1 MTDTPAANAAFL
13 RSPDIPQPVAHP
25 HPPARPFPPGACDCH
40 AHVFGPQAQ
49 YPLLPKTHF
58 VPHETPLPAYV
69 RMLRT
74 LGCERGVLV
83 QPSVYGTDNSL
94 ISEALQSRTFDL
106 RAVAVVS
113 ADIGDRELEAM
124 HAQGFRGI
132 RINTASAT
140 PGLRIEDA
148 PRLAERIKPLGWH
161 LQFYLDLRTMPQIE
175 QALETLDIDIV
186 IDHFARIATA
196 DGLQSGPYRA
206 LLRLLAR
213 DNVWAKLMGPYFVSD
228 AVPHYPDLVPFAR
241 EMIEVAPDRVVWGS
255 DWPHPSA
262 REKMP
267 DDGDLADMLGD
278 WAPDEAM
285 RRRILVD
292 NPRRL
297 YGFD

>member
-1 MTDTPAANAAFL
+1 
-13 RSPDIPQPVAHP
+13 
-25 HPPARPFPPGACDCH
+25 
-40 AHVFGPQAQ
+40 VFGPQSR
-49 YPLLPKTHF
+49 YRLLPKTHF

-69 RMLRT
+69 KMLRT

-83 QPSVYGTDNSL
+83 QPSVYGTDNTL
-94 ISEALQSRTFDL
+94 IEEALASRTFDL

-113 ADIGDRELEAM
+113 ADIDDRELERL
-124 HAQGFRGI
+124 HGLGFRGI

-175 QALETLDIDIV
+175 QALEALDIDVV

-196 DGLQSGPYRA
+196 EGLQSSAYRA

-241 EMIEVAPDRVVWGS
+241 GMIEVAPDRVVWGS

-267 DDGDLADMLGD
+267 DDGDLADMLGE
-278 WAPDEAM
+278 WAPDEAV
-285 RRRILVD
+285 RHRILVD

>member
-1 MTDTPAANAAFL
+1 MTAMNDATI
-13 RSPDIPQPVAHP
+13 RTPDIPPPAAAP
-25 HPPARPFPPGACDCH
+25 HPPRRAFPPGSCDCH
-40 AHVFGPQAQ
+40 AHVFGPQSR
-49 YPLLPKTHF
+49 YRLLPKTHF

-69 RMLRT
+69 KMLRT

-83 QPSVYGTDNSL
+83 QPSVYGTDNTL
-94 ISEALQSRTFDL
+94 IEEALASRTFDL

-113 ADIGDRELEAM
+113 ADIDDRELERL
-124 HAQGFRGI
+124 HGLGFRGI

-175 QALETLDIDIV
+175 QALEQLDINVV
-186 IDHFARIATA
+186 IDHFARISTA
-196 DGLQSGPYRA
+196 EGLQSPAFRA
-206 LLRLLAR
+206 LLRLLER

-241 EMIEVAPDRVVWGS
+241 GMIEVAPDRVVWGS

-267 DDGDLADMLGD
+267 DDGDLADMLGE
-278 WAPDEAM
+278 WASDEAV
-285 RRRILVD
+285 RHRILVD

>member
-1 MTDTPAANAAFL
+1 MSDATIRT
-13 RSPDIPQPVAHP
+13 PDIPPPAAAP
-25 HPPARPFPPGACDCH
+25 HPPRRAFPPGSCDCH
-40 AHVFGPQAQ
+40 AHVFGPQSR
-49 YPLLPKTHF
+49 YWLLPKTHF

-69 RMLRT
+69 KMLRT

-83 QPSVYGTDNSL
+83 QPSVYGTDNTL
-94 ISEALQSRTFDL
+94 IEEALASRTFDL

-113 ADIGDRELEAM
+113 ADIDDRELERL
-124 HAQGFRGI
+124 HGLGFRGI

-175 QALETLDIDIV
+175 QALEALDIDVV

-196 DGLQSGPYRA
+196 EGLQSSAYRA

-241 EMIEVAPDRVVWGS
+241 GMIEVAPDRVVWGS

-267 DDGDLADMLGD
+267 DDGDLADMLGE
-278 WAPDEAM
+278 WAPDEAV
-285 RRRILVD
+285 RHRILVD